1 MYHSYSQSLY
11 CSLWSL
17 GMPGVIFQHLEKI
30 DSFIV
35 TNDLISNLLLS
46 CVAKFEHI
54 HEGLGGRPPN
64 TFERKPQDV

>member
-1 MYHSYSQSLY
+1 
-11 CSLWSL
+11 
-17 GMPGVIFQHLEKI
+17 MPGVIFQHLEKI

-54 HEGLGGRPPN
+54 HAGLGGRPPN